1 MKYKR
6 EYHCV
11 FYLATYLKRMWF
23 HLDPQ
28 VFYSLHVKSEFTL
41 PVSTD
46 DDAETNETTHG
57 SGLTSVE
64 PVGI

>member
-6 EYHCV
+6 EYYCV
-11 FYLATYLKRMWF
+11 LESHHF
-23 HLDPQ
+23 LDPQ
-28 VFYSLHVKSEFTL
+28 VFYSLHFKSEFTL

-46 DDAETNETTHG
+46 DDDETDETTNG
-57 SGLTSVE
+57 SGITSVE